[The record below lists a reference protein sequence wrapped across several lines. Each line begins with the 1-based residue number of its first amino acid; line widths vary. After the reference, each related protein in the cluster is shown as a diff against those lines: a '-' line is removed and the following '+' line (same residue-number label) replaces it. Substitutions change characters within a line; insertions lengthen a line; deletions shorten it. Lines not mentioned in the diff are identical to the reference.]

1 MSFLQAEA
9 SQEEGRKVR
18 WVHMPIFSS
27 NPNNIHKIKK
37 RRGKVIIKKNFAY
50 NLKKGFVLEINHK
63 GKDFVFF
70 NASSWQLN
78 HFLALSETQY
88 Y

>member
-1 MSFLQAEA
+1 M
-9 SQEEGRKVR
+9 
-18 WVHMPIFSS
+18 
-27 NPNNIHKIKK
+27 
-37 RRGKVIIKKNFAY
+37 IIKKNFAY